1 MKEQVVTKVE
11 IEKTNKLWKKVKLV
25 AFATAILGMI
35 IANQMPEDARMVVTG
50 AFLFLAFLIYLGARI
65 GAWWTNG

>member
-35 IANQMPEDARMVVTG
+35 IANQMPEDARMGVT
-50 AFLFLAFLIYLGARI
+50 
-65 GAWWTNG
+65 